1 MAIKLRLTPAAAAT
15 LLLVAC
21 GGGSNSNQ
29 ASVFNPTAG
38 VAVDGYLSFAKI
50 VCDTNE
56 NGVADVGETAV
67 YTLANGKF
75 VFPEGCANSIIA
87 SGGKNADT
95 GLLFSG
101 LLRAP
106 AGSTVV
112 SPLTTLMSAGMSQ
125 AQLNTALGLP
135 AGTNLLAT
143 DPAAMS
149 GSALVNPQL
158 LKKTLAVQQLLQK
171 VTESLAGLA
180 GASGSATVQPIFR
193 EVAAAFASA
202 MSSGAPLIR
211 SDNSVDESVVQA
223 LVKAAADRV
232 AAAGPVL
239 TEVKTAIRQINATA
253 MAGMTSGAL
262 KVQADAILN
271 ASSAANITAVTLAQ
285 QGSEA
290 IASYVYQNK
299 AQLTGTPS
307 PEAIAALGST
317 LKTQVATGATTPPP
331 TTSGT
336 VLISFDELVPA
347 TSNMGAYAG
356 AMPSVEA
363 GPSGGSGNALKIV
376 KPVNPD
382 TYGGTYFDVAA
393 IPFTATRKTITARV
407 YSTRA
412 GAVVTLKAEATDA
425 TAVEVVGTATGPA
438 NSWQTVTW
446 VLTGVDPAKTYSR
459 LAITPD
465 LTVVTTGQTYY
476 LDDITLAA
484 ASTVAPP
491 PTGFATLTFDETT
504 PLTFLGFNGAEGS
517 SIAAGPSGGT
527 GNALKVLRTGGEVW
541 AGAEI
546 SGLTLN
552 VSATLNTVSARV
564 HSPAAGKRV
573 VLKLETSTGAA
584 TAEIDARETV
594 VAGWQTLTWV
604 IPSGDIGPARSK
616 IVFLPNLGTLGTGE
630 AFYFDDVKLEAAVIT
645 PPPPPPPAPTNY
657 LAIVGD
663 AISLTNGATAIPY
676 SMSAFQSAG
685 GISISWPMAST
696 LALSLNLSE
705 VGTFVLAPGQTV
717 NAAVSIAETGT
728 GLGEVKAYIENVS
741 VTKTSSGLVVTVPNL
756 ASSMVYGVSG
766 DGSKKAV
773 VDFSS
778 SVSNITNTLSLVAA
792 STNSL
797 LVGTVANYAINQLS
811 NDFTGINSLR
821 GKYAVSIVID
831 GLPLK
836 KADGSAL
843 PAVSVVVPTSLAS
856 NGVVLTS
863 KPVTGV
869 GLTGFITLT
878 D

>member
-1 MAIKLRLTPAAAAT
+1 MAFKLRLTPAAAAT
-15 LLLVAC
+15 VLLAAC
-21 GGGSNSNQ
+21 GGGSNSSL
-29 ASVFNPTAG
+29 APVLNPSGG

-56 NGVADVGETAV
+56 NGIADVGEAAV

-75 VFPEGCANSIIA
+75 VFPEGCSNSIVA

-112 SPLTTLMSAGMSQ
+112 SPLTSLMAAGLSQ
-125 AQLNTALGLP
+125 AQMNAALGLP
-135 AGTNLLAT
+135 AGTNLLTT

-149 GSALVNPQL
+149 GGNLVDPQL

-171 VTESLAGLA
+171 ITESLAGMA

-193 EVAAAFASA
+193 EVAAAFAGALSA
-202 MSSGAPLIR
+202 GSRLIR
-211 SDNSVDESVVQA
+211 SDNSVDETVVQA

-232 AAAGPVL
+232 SAAGPVL
-239 TEVKTAIRQINATA
+239 AEVKTAIRQINATA
-253 MAGMTSGAL
+253 LARLTSGAL

-271 ASSAANITAVTLAQ
+271 AGNAASITAVTLVQ

-299 AQLTGTPS
+299 GQLAGAPA
-307 PEAIAALGST
+307 PETIAALGST
-317 LKTQVATGATTPPP
+317 LTAQVTAGATTPSPS
-331 TTSGT
+331 TSGT
-336 VLISFDELVPA
+336 VLISFDEASPA

-356 AMPSVEA
+356 ALPSVEA
-363 GPSGGSGNALKIV
+363 GPTGGSGNALKIL
-376 KPVNPD
+376 KPANPD
-382 TYGGTYFDVAA
+382 TYGGVYFDIAA

-407 YSTRA
+407 FSTRA
-412 GAVVTLKAEATDA
+412 GAVISLKAEAADA
-425 TAVEVVGTATGPA
+425 SSVEVVGTATGAA

-446 VLTGVDPAKTYSR
+446 VLTGIDPAKTYSR

-465 LTVVTTGQTYY
+465 ATVVASGKTYY
-476 LDDITLAA
+476 LDDITLAPA
-484 ASTVAPP
+484 ATVAPP
-491 PTGFATLTFDETT
+491 PTGFTTLTFDEAT
-504 PLTFLGFNGAEGS
+504 PPAFAGFNGAEGS

-573 VLKLETSTGAA
+573 VLKLETSAGAA
-584 TAEIDARETV
+584 TAELDARETV

-604 IPSGDIGPARSK
+604 IPAGDIGPVRSK

-630 AFYFDDVKLEAAVIT
+630 VFYFDDVKLEAAAVT
-645 PPPPPPPAPTNY
+645 PPPPPTPTNY

-663 AISLTNGATAIPY
+663 AISLTNGSTSTPY
-676 SMSAFQSAG
+676 SMTAFQSAG
-685 GISISWPMAST
+685 GISVSWPMAST

-717 NAAVSIAETGT
+717 NAAVSIAETGG
-728 GLGEVKAYIENVS
+728 GLGEVKAYVENVS
-741 VTKTSSGLVVTVPNL
+741 VTKTSSGLVIAVPNP

-773 VDFSS
+773 VDFSN

-792 STNSL
+792 TTNSF
-797 LVGTVANYAINQLS
+797 LVGDVANYAINQLS

-821 GKYAVSIVID
+821 GKYAVTIVID

-843 PAVSVVVPTSLAS
+843 PAVSVVVPTSLSSTGA
-856 NGVVLTS
+856 VLTS
-863 KPVTGV
+863 RPVTGV
-869 GLTGFITLT
+869 GLTGYITLT
-878 D
+878 N